1 MKLEKKENNISD
13 LSLKITTMEIQLMSI
28 RNSIEDIVKAIQPK
42 AKIDDYFKWSD
53 ECEKV
58 AKQLLECKPLENK
71 KESESD

>member
-1 MKLEKKENNISD
+1 MSKKNITDLE
-13 LSLKITTMEIQLMSI
+13 LKIATFEIQLMSI

-58 AKQLLECKPLENK
+58 AKQLLECKPLETK
-71 KESESD
+71 KESESEK

>member
-1 MKLEKKENNISD
+1 MSKKNITDLE
-13 LSLKITTMEIQLMSI
+13 LKITTFEIQLMSI

-58 AKQLLECKPLENK
+58 AKQLLECKPLETK
-71 KESESD
+71 KERESEE

>member
-1 MKLEKKENNISD
+1 MNKKNITDLE
-13 LSLKITTMEIQLMSI
+13 LKIATMEIQLMSI

-58 AKQLLECKPLENK
+58 AKQLLECKSLETK
-71 KESESD
+71 KESESEK